1 METPFQS
8 VQIQWAVGDRF
19 FSSESLN
26 AVYPESDIRWF
37 NYPASVGEAG
47 FSSLKLASGMSLHR
61 SRFKFGTAS
70 EPVISGM
77 PAPVATIDVMFR
89 EPTLVIQAVLH
100 GRASRR
106 DAVKHGVWCHPYAID
121 SEQTVV
127 KVESESRFE
136 LTLDTSSDIEFIYL
150 HANATSL
157 DLLLGPAL
165 AATLLTGVSQHSCP
179 TLNLPAQVLSA
190 LRFSFDDY
198 LEGAILKAHAHSK
211 AMEFL
216 TALVRHR
223 AGYRQP
229 ARVPKHAR
237 AAAIR
242 DHIHACGLN
251 IPNSQT
257 LSHQFGLTPRTL
269 NAAFVD
275 AYGMTVSQYIK
286 EHRLLMAHE
295 ELINS
300 HTSIGEI
307 AAKLG
312 YSQLS
317 NFSAAFKSLFGYA
330 PTTLRL
336 KPVPKEI

>member
-8 VQIQWAVGDRF
+8 FQIEWAVGDRC

-47 FSSLKLASGMSLHR
+47 FTSLKLASGMSLHR
-61 SRFKFGTAS
+61 SRFKFDTTDALT
-70 EPVISGM
+70 PVDM
-77 PAPVATIDVMFR
+77 PPPVATIDVTFR
-89 EPTLVIQAVLH
+89 EPTLVVQAVLC

-106 DAVKHGVWCHPYAID
+106 DVVDQKGWCAPYAINF
-121 SEQTVV
+121 EQTVV
-127 KVESESRFE
+127 KVESGGRFE
-136 LTLDTSSDIEFIYL
+136 LTLDTASDIEFIYL
-150 HANATSL
+150 HANAKSL
-157 DLLLGPAL
+157 DLLLGPTL
-165 AATLLTGVSQHSCP
+165 AATLLSDLSKHDCP
-179 TLNLPAQVLSA
+179 TQNLPPQVLGA
-190 LRFSFDDY
+190 LRFCFDDH
-198 LEGAILKAHAHSK
+198 LEGQILKAHAQSK

-216 TALVRHR
+216 TALLKHR

-229 ARVPKHAR
+229 ARVPKQAR
-237 AAAIR
+237 AEAIR

-251 IPNSQT
+251 MPNTQA
-257 LSHQFGLTPRTL
+257 LSSQFGLSPRTL

-275 AYGMTVSQYIK
+275 AYGMTVSRYIK

-295 ELINS
+295 QLS
-300 HTSIGEI
+300 DSDAPIGEI
-307 AAKLG
+307 ASKLG

-336 KPVPKEI
+336 KPVPKES